1 MLVRGSPLFQLSYG
15 RRRFILKVLDA
26 RELHGGLKELHSSL
40 HSLEEQIRNI
50 ARDVEGITSLEDSFG
65 GEGAA
70 AIQAFFRECHSP
82 FLFFFEGYLADY
94 QNTLKRIAS
103 SLQMLEPA
111 SNGFISQSFLDGEAV
126 QGLVKTESITTSL
139 TEETNAVMQKVSD
152 IVSLPHLQ
160 DGEFSAHVRRAEL
173 HRRNTVDDLITFDG
187 QQTLTLDPIEQ
198 DLHLMQTYIDEISS
212 LFQSGNLSVS
222 GYSVKQLH
230 SSPIYGELLEGIRL
244 KAENSMRSPEFLKEL
259 GVTALGQILPPGAY
273 SIWAIW
279 QSTYERKTI
288 QYQLRALK
296 ALAEL
301 NSNEISPEEFT
312 SLSGREILTVEV
324 IDEHGIGSQNQG
336 GKFHLYEDG
345 RIVREF
351 YGEKGTAYEFVD
363 SIPEDRVGGVR
374 ELDSIAD
381 GTPLEILEYLSLAAV
396 VRKQGTKVIRKS
408 INKADF
414 DALVRI
420 LKEEKGHVVLPG
432 KKAGKGKVKHLKD
445 LPRIK
450 EVEVN
455 FKRNIKHDSE
465 EFTRQLKD
473 QEKGM
478 NELTVDEYLK
488 NRDRYIAE
496 GRALE
501 GNAAQKMARQEAL
514 KDKIAELRK
523 QGLSRATATKQAS
536 EWLETKA
543 ALHNPDQIAG
553 GRVDI
558 IGGLGDRRVNS
569 SIGSQWKYRIDV
581 VDEQISEIARNMSPE
596 QLKNTYLNVKLTQ

>member
-1 MLVRGSPLFQLSYG
+1 MSIG

-26 RELHGGLKELHSSL
+26 RELHSGLKDLHSNL
-40 HSLEEQIRNI
+40 DSLEEQIRNI
-50 ARDVEGITSLEDSFG
+50 ARDVEGITSLEDSFR

-70 AIQAFFRECHSP
+70 AIQAFFQECHSP
-82 FLFFFEGYLADY
+82 FLLFFEGFLADY
-94 QNTLKRIAS
+94 QNTLKGIAS

-111 SNGFISQSFLDGEAV
+111 SNGFIRQSFLVGEAA
-126 QGLVKTESITTSL
+126 QGLVKTESITNSL
-139 TEETNAVMQKVSD
+139 TDETNAVMQKVSD

-173 HRRNTVDDLITFDG
+173 HRRNTVDDLMTFDS
-187 QQTLTLDPIEQ
+187 QQTLALDPIEQ

-212 LFQSGNLSVS
+212 LFQSGNLSIS

-230 SSPIYGELLEGIRL
+230 SSPIYGELLQGIRH
-244 KAENSMRSPEFLKEL
+244 KAGNSMRSPEFFKEL

-273 SIWAIW
+273 SIWAVW

-288 QYQLRALK
+288 HYQLRALK

-312 SLSGREILTVEV
+312 SLSGREILTVDV
-324 IDEHGIGSQNQG
+324 IDEYGIGSENQG
-336 GKFHLYEDG
+336 GKFLLYEDG

-351 YGEKGTAYEFVD
+351 YGEKGIAYEFVD

-408 INKADF
+408 IKKADF

-432 KKAGKGKVKHLKD
+432 KKAGKSTGELNKD
-445 LPRIK
+445 LAKAYLRDIEAKTGRKVNKEQIDLIK
-450 EVEVN
+450 EDL
-455 FKRNIKHDSE
+455 RNKNYEKLTPRETAKHRSK
-465 EFTRQLKD
+465 FTSS
-473 QEKGM
+473 
-478 NELTVDEYLK
+478 
-488 NRDRYIAE
+488 
-496 GRALE
+496 
-501 GNAAQKMARQEAL
+501 L
-514 KDKIAELRK
+514 KDKLIAEWEEKTNQKWPRYTEEVLDKNGEVAR
-523 QGLSRATATKQAS
+523 
-536 EWLETKA
+536 
-543 ALHNPDQIAG
+543 
-553 GRVDI
+553 
-558 IGGLGDRRVNS
+558 
-569 SIGSQWKYRIDV
+569 SIGQPYDAHHIIENNFGGPHEWWNIHPAKYPNEHQAGIHGKGAP
-581 VDEQISEIARNMSPE
+581 SG
-596 QLKNTYLNVKLTQ
+596 KLFPRR

>member
-1 MLVRGSPLFQLSYG
+1 MSNG

-26 RELHGGLKELHSSL
+26 RELHSGLKELHSSL

-50 ARDVEGITSLEDSFG
+50 ARDVEGITSLEDSFR

-70 AIQAFFRECHSP
+70 AIQAFFQECHSP
-82 FLFFFEGYLADY
+82 FLLFFEGFLADY
-94 QNTLKRIAS
+94 QNTLKGIAS
-103 SLQMLEPA
+103 FLQMLEPA
-111 SNGFISQSFLDGEAV
+111 SNGFIRQSFLDGEAA

-160 DGEFSAHVRRAEL
+160 DGEFSAYVRRAEL
-173 HRRNTVDDLITFDG
+173 HRRNTVDDLMTFDS
-187 QQTLTLDPIEQ
+187 QQTLALDPIEQ

-212 LFQSGNLSVS
+212 LFQSGNLSIS

-230 SSPIYGELLEGIRL
+230 SSPIYGELLQGIRH
-244 KAENSMRSPEFLKEL
+244 KAGNSMRSPEFFKEL

-273 SIWAIW
+273 SIWAVW

-288 QYQLRALK
+288 HYQLRALK

-312 SLSGREILTVEV
+312 SLSGREILTVDV
-324 IDEHGIGSQNQG
+324 IDEYGIGSENQG

-351 YGEKGTAYEFVD
+351 YGEKGKAYEFVD

-381 GTPLEILEYLSLAAV
+381 GTPFEILEYLSLAAV
-396 VRKQGTKVIRKS
+396 VRKQGTKIIRKS

-420 LKEEKGHVVLPG
+420 LKEEKGNVVLPG
-432 KKAGKGKVKHLKD
+432 KKAGKDIDNAKEITKLTVEDIPTAKSGNFNKFFNSLTSSELDELWKEKKIRKKIERQLREPGGLHEWHLVSRAPQFKYWNIGAEEIKD
-445 LPRIK
+445 LRTAISDVK
-450 EVEVN
+450 FVN
-455 FKRNIKHDSE
+455 PNGVH
-465 EFTRQLKD
+465 
-473 QEKGM
+473 
-478 NELTVDEYLK
+478 
-488 NRDRYIAE
+488 
-496 GRALE
+496 
-501 GNAAQKMARQEAL
+501 
-514 KDKIAELRK
+514 
-523 QGLSRATATKQAS
+523 
-536 EWLETKA
+536 
-543 ALHNPDQIAG
+543 
-553 GRVDI
+553 
-558 IGGLGDRRVNS
+558 GGLGSTKAHNELLAIIDTSSDYNTFVRRLNNWANYRLEGGVS
-569 SIGSQWKYRIDV
+569 SLPQGLR
-581 VDEQISEIARNMSPE
+581 
-596 QLKNTYLNVKLTQ
+596 LK

>member
-1 MLVRGSPLFQLSYG
+1 MENASEGLSEVPQFQLSYG

-26 RELHGGLKELHSSL
+26 RELHSGLKELHSSL

-50 ARDVEGITSLEDSFG
+50 ARDVEGITSLEDSFR

-82 FLFFFEGYLADY
+82 FLLFFEGFLADY

-111 SNGFISQSFLDGEAV
+111 SNGFIRQSFLDGEAAH
-126 QGLVKTESITTSL
+126 GLVKTESITTSL
-139 TEETNAVMQKVSD
+139 TEETNAVIQKVSD

-173 HRRNTVDDLITFDG
+173 YRQNTVDDLMTFDG
-187 QQTLTLDPIEQ
+187 QQTLALDPIEQ
-198 DLHLMQTYIDEISS
+198 DLHLMQTYINEISS

-230 SSPIYGELLEGIRL
+230 SSPIYGELLGGIRH
-244 KAENSMRSPEFLKEL
+244 KAGNSMRSLEFFKEL

-288 QYQLRALK
+288 QYQLRAMK

-301 NSNEISPEEFT
+301 NSNEISPEEY
-312 SLSGREILTVEV
+312 SSMSGREILTVEV

-336 GKFHLYEDG
+336 GKFHLYDDG
-345 RIVREF
+345 RIVRE
-351 YGEKGTAYEFVD
+351 YYAEKGKAYEFVD

-374 ELDSIAD
+374 ELDSMAD

-432 KKAGKGKVKHLKD
+432 KKDGKGTGDVQTGG
-445 LPRIK
+445 R
-450 EVEVN
+450 
-455 FKRNIKHDSE
+455 
-465 EFTRQLKD
+465 
-473 QEKGM
+473 
-478 NELTVDEYLK
+478 ELSIDEYLK
-488 NRDRYIAE
+488 QLDKAEEMYESFRKSKTDVQSIAKNTGMTE
-496 GRALE
+496 QRVQRIKEHLFIKEHIKEHGIGRF
-501 GNAAQKMARQEAL
+501 
-514 KDKIAELRK
+514 D
-523 QGLSRATATKQAS
+523 
-536 EWLETKA
+536 
-543 ALHNPDQIAG
+543 PDYQIAQAWDRLQKDTYNKNDIDLLNHELFESKFEG
-553 GRVDI
+553 IFKTDYRTAHDKTVESGRPWYP
-558 IGGLGDRRVNS
+558 L
-569 SIGSQWKYRIDV
+569 
-581 VDEQISEIARNMSPE
+581 EEE
-596 QLKNTYLNVKLTQ
+596 

>member
-1 MLVRGSPLFQLSYG
+1 MSNG

-26 RELHGGLKELHSSL
+26 RELHSGLKELHSSL

-50 ARDVEGITSLEDSFG
+50 ARDVEGITSLEDSFR

-82 FLFFFEGYLADY
+82 FLLFFEGFLADY

-111 SNGFISQSFLDGEAV
+111 SNGFIRQSFLDGEAA
-126 QGLVKTESITTSL
+126 QGLVKTESITISL

-187 QQTLTLDPIEQ
+187 EKTLALDPIEQ
-198 DLHLMQTYIDEISS
+198 DLHLMQTFIDEISS
-212 LFQSGNLSVS
+212 LFQSGNLSIS
-222 GYSVKQLH
+222 DYSVKQLH
-230 SSPIYGELLEGIRL
+230 SSPIYGELLEGIRH
-244 KAENSMRSPEFLKEL
+244 KAGNSMRTPEFHKEL
-259 GVTALGQILPPGAY
+259 GITALGQILPPGAY

-296 ALAEL
+296 ALAKL
-301 NSNEISPEEFT
+301 NDKEISPEEFT

-336 GKFHLYEDG
+336 GKFHLYDDG
-345 RIVREF
+345 RIVRE
-351 YGEKGTAYEFVD
+351 YYAEKGKAYEFVD

-374 ELDSIAD
+374 ELDSMAD

-432 KKAGKGKVKHLKD
+432 KKDGKGIDVKVNSEAIDDIIRDGSHIFKGGKLK
-445 LPRIK
+445 P
-450 EVEVN
+450 
-455 FKRNIKHDSE
+455 NIKYQAGEYDYLYKTDESGRLTEFNADDLKLTERDNRLPHKSNTPGKEPGDHAGHLAADRFGGSPDLDNLVSQSSSVNLSKYKKFENQWAKAIE
-465 EFTRQLKD
+465 EGKD
-473 QEKGM
+473 VSVNVKI
-478 NELTVDEYLK
+478 NY
-488 NRDRYIAE
+488 
-496 GRALE
+496 E
-501 GNAAQKMARQEAL
+501 GNS
-514 KDKIAELRK
+514 LRP
-523 QGLSRATATKQAS
+523 SS
-536 EWLETKA
+536 FDIEYEI
-543 ALHNPDQIAG
+543 D
-553 GRVDI
+553 GRI
-558 IGGLGDRRVNS
+558 RFI
-569 SIGSQWKYRIDV
+569 SI
-581 VDEQISEIARNMSPE
+581 EN
-596 QLKNTYLNVKLTQ
+596 

>member
-1 MLVRGSPLFQLSYG
+1 MRGSPLFQLSYG

-50 ARDVEGITSLEDSFG
+50 ARDVEGITSLEDSFR

-82 FLFFFEGYLADY
+82 FLLFFEGFLTDY
-94 QNTLKRIAS
+94 QNTLKRIAC

-111 SNGFISQSFLDGEAV
+111 SNGFIRQSFLDGEAA
-126 QGLVKTESITTSL
+126 QGLVKTESITRSL
-139 TEETNAVMQKVSD
+139 TEETNTVMQKVSD

-160 DGEFSAHVRRAEL
+160 DGEFSAQVRRAEL
-173 HRRNTVDDLITFDG
+173 HRRNTVDDLMTFDG
-187 QQTLTLDPIEQ
+187 QQTLALDPIEQ

-230 SSPIYGELLEGIRL
+230 SSPIYGELLEGIRH
-244 KAENSMRSPEFLKEL
+244 KAGNSMRSTEFFKEL
-259 GVTALGQILPPGAY
+259 GVTALGQILPPGAF

-345 RIVREF
+345 RIVRE
-351 YGEKGTAYEFVD
+351 YYAEKGTAYEFVD

-374 ELDSIAD
+374 ELDSMAD
-381 GTPLEILEYLSLAAV
+381 GTPLEILEYLSLTAV

-420 LKEEKGHVVLPG
+420 LKEEKGHVVLPWN
-432 KKAGKGKVKHLKD
+432 GKGTDKYNTGTMKHIYHGEINKRGKAVGYHHESMMGGNIIPGTEKAPDKNGVYMAKVEIDGVRKVAD
-445 LPRIK
+445 SSFFPK
-450 EVEVN
+450 EWNRVEVLKAIDEAFQTKQQIGSN
-455 FKRNIKHDSE
+455 KYRGVTSSGIKVE
-465 EFTRQLKD
+465 MYLNKD
-473 QEKGM
+473 GS
-478 NELTVDEYLK
+478 
-488 NRDRYIAE
+488 I
-496 GRALE
+496 
-501 GNAAQKMARQEAL
+501 
-514 KDKIAELRK
+514 
-523 QGLSRATATKQAS
+523 ATAYPLYK
-536 EWLETKA
+536 K
-543 ALHNPDQIAG
+543 
-553 GRVDI
+553 
-558 IGGLGDRRVNS
+558 
-569 SIGSQWKYRIDV
+569 
-581 VDEQISEIARNMSPE
+581 
-596 QLKNTYLNVKLTQ
+596 